1 MATARSTAHVH
12 GPDCGHAHPA
22 PQAAPI
28 PAAPSATRAQVRLR
42 DAVHAFLRE
51 PGPELEA
58 EMVNRLRR
66 GSFLAVVTYD
76 PPLPAGHDA
85 RATIPAGTT
94 MHFRGRVAP
103 DGALLLAVYSDL
115 DAVRKDLPGQTL
127 QTTALSAERVVEFAL
142 HPPHAGAVLNPAG
155 PYLELRRPELRKI
168 VPGAAGAAGA
178 GAQAGAGA

>member
-1 MATARSTAHVH
+1 MATARSTTHVH

-76 PPLPAGHDA
+76 PPLPAGHDG
-85 RATIPAGTT
+85 RATIPAGTK
-94 MHFRGRVAP
+94 MHFRGRLAP
-103 DGALLLAVYSDL
+103 DGKQLLAIYSDL
-115 DAVRKDLPGQTL
+115 DAVAKDLPGQPVR
-127 QTTALSAERVVEFAL
+127 TTVLDAERMVDFAL
-142 HPPHAGAVLNPAG
+142 HAPHAGAVLNPAG
-155 PYLELRRPELRKI
+155 PFLELRAPELRMI
-168 VPGAAGAAGA
+168 VPAVAS
-178 GAQAGAGA
+178 